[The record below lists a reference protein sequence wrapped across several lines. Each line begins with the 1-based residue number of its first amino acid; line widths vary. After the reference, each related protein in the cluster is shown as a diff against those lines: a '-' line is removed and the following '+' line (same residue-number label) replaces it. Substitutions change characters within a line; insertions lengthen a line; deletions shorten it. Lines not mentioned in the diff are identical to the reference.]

1 MKTRK
6 LQVGLTLID
15 MLIAVA
21 IIAALASIVITALAR
36 IDSKAQENL
45 CEGTLET
52 LNSALRQYRDYKL
65 ECRIDTT
72 DDNER
77 EFYRSLKFPP
87 DCNDFTVSM
96 IQTEIEDLL
105 DISPVII
112 EDTANKHDPNESGG
126 AVMYFFLSMVPE
138 CRQTLGNID
147 QALLKSDHKISPASK
162 NYDEDYLMITI
173 GPAGD
178 NRSYPWIRVIDPW
191 GKALRYD
198 YYDETEVLTGSFISF
213 GHASKTIRSF
223 PLITSA
229 GPDGEFGTDDDIT
242 NRDKTKA
249 AEYTP

>member
-1 MKTRK
+1 MRGSKMKTHK

-45 CEGTLET
+45 CQGTLET
-52 LNSALRQYRDYKL
+52 LNAALRQYRDYKL

-72 DDNER
+72 SVRER
-77 EFYRSLKFPP
+77 EFYRRLNFPP
-87 DCNDFTVSM
+87 DCNDFSRVDVQS
-96 IQTEIEDLL
+96 EIEKLL
-105 DISPVII
+105 DITPVTISP
-112 EDTANKHDPNESGG
+112 DKHDPNESGG

-138 CRQTLGNID
+138 CRETLGNID

-162 NYDEDYLMITI
+162 NYDEDYLMITVD
-173 GPAGD
+173 GRD
-178 NRSYPWIRVIDPW
+178 YPWIRVIDPW
-191 GKALRYD
+191 GMTLRYD
-198 YYDETEVLTGSFISF
+198 YYDEDETDFSHRKE
-213 GHASKTIRSF
+213 TIRNF

-229 GPDGEFGTDDDIT
+229 GPDGEFSTDDDIT

>member
-1 MKTRK
+1 MKTHK

-15 MLIAVA
+15 MVIAVA
-21 IIAALASIVITALAR
+21 IIAVLASIVITSLAR
-36 IDSKAQENL
+36 IDSKAKENL

-52 LNSALRQYRDYKL
+52 LNAALRQYRDYKI
-65 ECRIDTT
+65 EFRINPSSVT
-72 DDNER
+72 ER

-87 DCNDFTVSM
+87 DCNDFTVSI
-96 IQTEIEDLL
+96 IQTEIENLL
-105 DISPVII
+105 DLTPVII
-112 EDTANKHDPNESGG
+112 DPPDKHDPDESGI

-138 CRQTLGNID
+138 CRETLGNID
-147 QALLKSDHKISPASK
+147 QALLKSDHKVSPASK

-173 GPAGD
+173 GPVGD

-191 GKALRYD
+191 GTPLRYD
-198 YYDETEVLTGSFISF
+198 YYSNYVEESLTFN
-213 GHASKTIRSF
+213 HRTQTIRNF

-229 GPDGEFGTDDDIT
+229 GPDREFGTDDDIT